1 MEAGTELT
9 FNSNFLD
16 AEGFPKAP
24 VLGKKKKKVQR
35 APWDT
40 SVQESRCW
48 NTARKGRALNVP
60 KQERLSQEKRLLLVD
75 VVGAFA

>member
-24 VLGKKKKKVQR
+24 VLGKKKKVQR
-35 APWDT
+35 APRDT

-48 NTARKGRALNVP
+48 NPARKGRALNVP